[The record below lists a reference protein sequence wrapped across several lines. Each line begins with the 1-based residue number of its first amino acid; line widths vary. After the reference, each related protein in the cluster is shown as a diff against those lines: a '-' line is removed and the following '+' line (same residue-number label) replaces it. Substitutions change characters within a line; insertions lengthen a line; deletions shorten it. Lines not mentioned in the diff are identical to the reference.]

1 MQVWYFT
8 DFDLEPDVVDVGYD
22 NHMEMVWKWKIT
34 PIVTRAPQNAT
45 AALFLYGN
53 EQSVS

>member
-22 NHMEMVWKWKIT
+22 NHMEMVWK
-34 PIVTRAPQNAT
+34 
-45 AALFLYGN
+45 
-53 EQSVS
+53 